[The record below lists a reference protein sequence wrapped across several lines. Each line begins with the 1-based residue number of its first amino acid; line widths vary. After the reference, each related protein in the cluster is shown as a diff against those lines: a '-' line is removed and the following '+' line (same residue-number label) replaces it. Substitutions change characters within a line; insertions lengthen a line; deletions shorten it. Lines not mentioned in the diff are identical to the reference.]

1 MEINYSKQIL
11 RIHTPLNTSEY
22 YIVKMLQVCK
32 QFRLHTVESYKN
44 ADIYDNLPKSLSSH
58 KNDMPK
64 VLHYKNLY
72 YNCIAIL
79 NLIREFI
86 SNST

>member
-44 ADIYDNLPKSLSSH
+44 ADMIICQNLCLHIKMICQRFYIIRIYTII
-58 KNDMPK
+58 
-64 VLHYKNLY
+64 V
-72 YNCIAIL
+72 
-79 NLIREFI
+79 
-86 SNST
+86 